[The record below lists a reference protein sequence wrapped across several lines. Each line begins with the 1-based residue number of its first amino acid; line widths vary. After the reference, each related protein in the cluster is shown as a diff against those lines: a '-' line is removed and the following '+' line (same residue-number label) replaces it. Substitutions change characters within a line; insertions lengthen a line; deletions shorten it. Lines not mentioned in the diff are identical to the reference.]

1 MYLLKVDWSI
11 MLWNLSVVLE
21 LRARA
26 VTIRTVRV
34 QASSAFSLH
43 SDGDTVGNLE
53 LNIRAE

>member
-1 MYLLKVDWSI
+1 MLKVDWSI